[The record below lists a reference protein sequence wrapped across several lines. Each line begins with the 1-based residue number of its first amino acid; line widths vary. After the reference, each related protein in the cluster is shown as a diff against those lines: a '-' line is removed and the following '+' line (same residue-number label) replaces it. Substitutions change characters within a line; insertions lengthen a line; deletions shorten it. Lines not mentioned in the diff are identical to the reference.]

1 MQVSYNLLKEYVDID
16 LTPEELAERLSMNGI
31 VAEHTK
37 PVLEGV
43 KGLLIG
49 KITSI
54 EPLKGSE
61 GSSNLSICTVDI
73 KNQELEVVCGAKN
86 MRVGD
91 YIPFVTEGGSLP
103 AVGKIE
109 GKSIQGVFSKG
120 MICSA
125 SELGLEKGKSPGVLI
140 LDHNLP
146 LGERMESIPGLG
158 DDVIFD
164 FEIFSNR
171 PDLMSI
177 IGIAREISA
186 FTGKPL
192 RQPEIKITETEER
205 VTDRISVEVKDED
218 LCPRY
223 AGRIVQG
230 LEVEESPF
238 WLRWKLLLLGIRPI
252 NNIVD
257 VTNYVMMETGQPL
270 HAFDL
275 DYIHGQKIIV
285 RRAHPGEIFR
295 TLDGIERILTE
306 ENLVIADRDRAIA
319 LAGVMGGENSEI
331 TEKTR
336 DVFLES
342 AYFDPINNRRTSRYF
357 ALRTDASNRFE
368 KGIDPDG
375 QIFALNR
382 AASLIEQLTSGKNLA
397 GVIDQGSNK
406 LTIPKKIKLDFDKV
420 KRIIG
425 TNIAK
430 TESEAKNNV
439 IDILKK
445 LEFKINYQET
455 HFLEVTPPS
464 FRGDIQREVDVI
476 EEIARLFGYENIPAT
491 LFKSTVVQKGRSERQ
506 IIIDKIRNVL
516 VGCGMHQMIGYS
528 MISPSCFDWL
538 RLPATHYLRQAIKL
552 TNPLIQEQTIM
563 RTTLIPSLLK
573 AIQWNVNHSMEKIKL
588 FEIGRVYF
596 PQENKPDEPL
606 PVEKLMVGGAIT
618 KIGRGDIWEKSEQW
632 DIFYLKGILEALFEE
647 LHLSDLDY
655 SPGELPIFDQKQNG
669 IIKAGNKK
677 IAVWGKVEQE
687 ITNFLDIPAN
697 VYLFE
702 LDFTELYPLIER
714 DITFKPLPRYPFIKR
729 DISIVVSEGITF
741 AQIKKEILKVNP
753 VLLKQVELFDVFRGR
768 QIKKG
773 YKSIAFSMVFQAE
786 ERTLT
791 DMEVDKIVE
800 SVKMKLYQLF
810 HAELRE

>member
-16 LTPEELAERLSMNGI
+16 LTPEELAERLSMKGI
-31 VAEHTK
+31 VAEHVR

-43 KGLLIG
+43 KGVLVG
-49 KITSI
+49 KINSI
-54 EPLKGSE
+54 KSLEVSE

-86 MRVGD
+86 MKVGD

-103 AVGKIE
+103 AVGRIE
-109 GKSIQGVFSKG
+109 GKSIQGIFSKG

-125 SELGLEKGKSPGVLI
+125 SELGLEKGKSTGVLI
-140 LDHNLP
+140 LDNKLP
-146 LGERMESIPGLG
+146 LGERIENIPGLG

-186 FTGKPL
+186 FTGKSL
-192 RQPEIKITETEER
+192 HKPEIKITETEER

-223 AGRIVQG
+223 AGRIVKG
-230 LEVEESPF
+230 VEVKESSF

-275 DYIHGQKIIV
+275 DFIHGQKIII
-285 RRAHPGEIFR
+285 RRANPGEIFR
-295 TLDGIERILTE
+295 TLDGVERILTK
-306 ENLVIADRDRAIA
+306 ENLVIADCDRAIA

-331 TEKTR
+331 TERTKN
-336 DVFLES
+336 VFLES

-382 AASLIEQLTSGKNLA
+382 AASLIEQLTPCKNLA
-397 GVIDQGSNK
+397 GVIDQCSNK
-406 LTIPKKIKLDFDKV
+406 FTIPKKIRLNFDKV

-425 TNIAK
+425 TNIAE
-430 TESEAKNNV
+430 TESEAKDNIIN
-439 IDILKK
+439 ILTK
-445 LEFKINYQET
+445 LEFKINNQEQY
-455 HFLEVTPPS
+455 FLEVTPPS

-491 LFKSTVVQKGRSERQ
+491 LFKSTVVQKGRCERQ
-506 IIIDKIRNVL
+506 IIVEKIRNVL
-516 VGCGMHQMIGYS
+516 VSCGMHQMIGYS
-528 MISPSCFDWL
+528 MIAPSCFDWL
-538 RLPATHYLRQAIKL
+538 KLPVSHYLRQAIKL
-552 TNPLIQEQTIM
+552 TNPLIQDQTIM
-563 RTTLIPSLLK
+563 RTTLIPGLLK

-588 FEIGRVYF
+588 FEIGRVYL

-606 PVEKLMVGGAIT
+606 PVEKLMVGGVVT
-618 KIGRGDIWEKSEQW
+618 KIGRGDIWEKSEKW

-655 SPGELPIFDQKQNG
+655 LPGELPIFDPEQNG

-677 IAVWGKVEQE
+677 IAVWGKVEQD
-687 ITNFLDIPAN
+687 ITNFWDIPAN

-702 LDFTELYPLIER
+702 LNFTELYPLIEK
-714 DITFKPLPRYPFIKR
+714 DITFKPLPRYPFMKR
-729 DISIVVSEGITF
+729 DISIVIPEEVAF
-741 AQIKKEILKVNP
+741 AQIQKEILKVNP
-753 VLLKQVELFDVFRGR
+753 ILIKRVELFDIFRGK

-773 YKSIAFSMVFQAE
+773 YKSIAFSIVFQAE

-791 DMEVDKIVE
+791 DIEVDKIME

-810 HAELRE
+810 QAELRE